1 MGTRDSSQELLLKQ
15 VTLMSSYLFQQLLN
29 GIQLGTIYA
38 LIALGYTMVYG
49 IIKLINF
56 AHADIFM
63 VGAYVAFFLVA
74 YLSGTSGSMPVQL
87 CIWPSV
93 VLGYL
98 ALGFAAERIPFVK
111 SFFGS
116 FELRRKN
123 APAVWT
129 RAAISFA
136 KSVVQMLLIMLLAG
150 VSAPV
155 LYLFTRT
162 FFKPPLNLFSIPAII
177 VYVMAICALL
187 GMAMEKIAY
196 RPLRHKP
203 RISALITAMGVSFFL
218 ENFCSLD
225 IVFGNKYQAFPTLIQ
240 KHDVIRFAGSG
251 VAINNIFIINM
262 TVLACMLFLLWFI
275 VEKTL
280 IGKQMRAVAFDHKT
294 ASLMGI
300 DVERTISITFMIGPA
315 LAGVSGILYAMNYGI
330 LQSPFLGFYP
340 GLKAFIAAVLGGI
353 GSLPGAVLGAFL
365 MGITEVFAN
374 SIDSNLGFAA
384 AFVVLIVIL
393 LIKPTG
399 ILGKKEIDK
408 V

>member
-1 MGTRDSSQELLLKQ
+1 
-15 VTLMSSYLFQQLLN
+15 MSSYLFQQLLN

-74 YLSGTSGSMPVQL
+74 YLSGTSGSVPVQL

-98 ALGFAAERIPFVK
+98 VLGFAAERIPFVK

-116 FELRRKN
+116 FDRRRQN
-123 APAVWT
+123 APT
-129 RAAISFA
+129 IQSRAAISFA
-136 KSVVQMLLIMLLAG
+136 KSVAQMLLIMLLAA
-150 VSAPV
+150 VFAPV
-155 LYLFTRT
+155 LYFFTRT

-177 VYVMAICALL
+177 VYVMVICALL
-187 GMAMEKIAY
+187 GMAMEKTAY

-218 ENFCSLD
+218 ENFCSLP
-225 IVFGNKYQAFPTLIQ
+225 IVFGNKYQAFPTLVQ

-251 VAINNIFIINM
+251 VAISNIFIINM
-262 TVLACMLFLLWFI
+262 SVLACMLFLLWFI

-280 IGKQMRAVAFDHKT
+280 IGKQMRAVAFDHTT

-300 DVERTISITFMIGPA
+300 DVDKTISITFMIGPA

-365 MGITEVFAN
+365 MGTTEVFAN

>member
-1 MGTRDSSQELLLKQ
+1 
-15 VTLMSSYLFQQLLN
+15 MSSYLLQQLLN
-29 GIQLGTIYA
+29 GVQLGTIYA

-74 YLSGTSGSMPVQL
+74 YMAGTSSNVPVQL
-87 CIWPSV
+87 SIWPAV

-98 ALGFAAERIPFVK
+98 IFGFMADRIPLVK
-111 SFFGS
+111 SFFTLFDVRHKKATTITARS
-116 FELRRKN
+116 IIVF
-123 APAVWT
+123 T
-129 RAAISFA
+129 
-136 KSVVQMLLIMLLAG
+136 KSIVQ
-150 VSAPV
+150 V
-155 LYLFTRT
+155 LSIVLVASVFSPILYFFTRT
-162 FFKPPLNLFSIPAII
+162 FFKLPLNWFSIPAII
-177 VYVMAICALL
+177 IYVMAMCAVL
-187 GMAMEKIAY
+187 GIAMEKIAY
-196 RPLRHKP
+196 KPLRHKP

-225 IVFGNKYQAFPTLIQ
+225 IVFGNKYQAFPALVQ
-240 KHDVIRFAGSG
+240 KCDVIRFAGLG
-251 VAINNIFIINM
+251 VAISNIFIINM
-262 TVLACMLFLLWFI
+262 AVLVCMLLLLWFI

-280 IGKQMRAVAFDHKT
+280 IGKQMRAVAFDHIT

-300 DVERTISITFMIGPA
+300 DVDRTISITFMIGPA

-365 MGITEVFAN
+365 MGTTEVFAN

-393 LIKPTG
+393 LIRPTG

>member
-1 MGTRDSSQELLLKQ
+1 
-15 VTLMSSYLFQQLLN
+15 
-29 GIQLGTIYA
+29 
-38 LIALGYTMVYG
+38 
-49 IIKLINF
+49 
-56 AHADIFM
+56 
-63 VGAYVAFFLVA
+63 
-74 YLSGTSGSMPVQL
+74 
-87 CIWPSV
+87 
-93 VLGYL
+93 
-98 ALGFAAERIPFVK
+98 
-111 SFFGS
+111 
-116 FELRRKN
+116 
-123 APAVWT
+123 
-129 RAAISFA
+129 
-136 KSVVQMLLIMLLAG
+136 
-150 VSAPV
+150 
-155 LYLFTRT
+155 
-162 FFKPPLNLFSIPAII
+162 
-177 VYVMAICALL
+177 
-187 GMAMEKIAY
+187 
-196 RPLRHKP
+196 
-203 RISALITAMGVSFFL
+203 
-218 ENFCSLD
+218 LD